1 MIFIIKYAR
10 SVHKKS
16 FPLKK
21 LPLIYINIHTHDYK
35 PQAQVICIENILS
48 NFPDTPH
55 DRPVSAGLHPW
66 YLENAEKE
74 LNQLKDISVQKN
86 VVAIGECGLDR
97 LSKTNWNQ
105 QVTYFEAQLELA
117 ISLNKPVIIHCVRAF
132 AETLAMLKGITV
144 PVIFHGVNKK
154 LSAVEPLIQSGYFL
168 SFGKAILNPSET
180 IINTLKAVPTAQLF
194 LETDDAET
202 SIQEIYKTAARIRNV
217 SEKEIALQLQKNFDS
232 VFNYEGY

>member
-1 MIFIIKYAR
+1 MN
-10 SVHKKS
+10 
-16 FPLKK
+16 
-21 LPLIYINIHTHDYK
+21 YIDIHTHDYK

-55 DRPVSAGLHPW
+55 NRPVSAGLHPW

-74 LNQLKDISVQKN
+74 LNQLKDISVHKN

-97 LSKTNWNQ
+97 LSKMNWEKQ
-105 QVTYFEAQLELA
+105 ILYFEKQLDLA
-117 ISLNKPVIIHCVRAF
+117 VSLNKPVIIHCVRAF
-132 AETLAMLKGITV
+132 SETLAMLKGLSV

-180 IINTLKAVPTAQLF
+180 IIHTLKAVPSEQLF

-202 SIQEIYKTAARIRNV
+202 SIQEIYKTAAGIRNV
-217 SEKEIALQLQKNFDS
+217 TENEIALQLQKNYHS
-232 VFNYEGY
+232 VFTYGGH